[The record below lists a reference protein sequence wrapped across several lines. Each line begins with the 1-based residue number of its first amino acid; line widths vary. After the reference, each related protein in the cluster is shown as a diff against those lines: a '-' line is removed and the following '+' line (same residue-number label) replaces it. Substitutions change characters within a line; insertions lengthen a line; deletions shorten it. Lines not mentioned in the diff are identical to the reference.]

1 MTMPYSARDNKE
13 IRLFG
18 EKSVREEAYRKKILQ
33 LEKEISNLE
42 ALAREQDEVE
52 HTTPARQPK
61 NLNNLYYESLMSFDA
76 RIKKENEFLEK
87 RATEITE
94 RLDIQAQKAALNLER
109 VYRRQARLLFFM
121 IFVFA
126 AFFVIILY
134 YPRLE
139 PISGRTSVSYSDSLS
154 NRIPHI
160 KNALLTQTKYRHN
173 YTVSNIAVSANSYLV
188 DIDLN
193 SAPTEIWYLRDLT
206 QDVVSLFNKSS
217 RYAQAKISF
226 IYDGKLYAKATLAG
240 TSSSPYI
247 RYYN

>member
-1 MTMPYSARDNKE
+1 MAAYPGKDNKE

-42 ALAREQDEVE
+42 ALAREYDEAE
-52 HTTPARQPK
+52 HPDPAKQPQ

-121 IFVFA
+121 ILAFA
-126 AFFVIILY
+126 AFFAIIIY

-139 PISGRTSVSYSDSLS
+139 SISGRTPVSYSDNLNS
-154 NRIPHI
+154 RIPHI
-160 KNALLTQTKYRHN
+160 RNALSTQAKYRHN
-173 YTVSNIAVSANSYLV
+173 YKIGDIRVAGNNYHV

-193 SAPTEIWYLRDLT
+193 SMPDEIWYLRLLA
-206 QDVVSLFNKSS
+206 QDTVKLFN
-217 RYAQAKISF
+217 RITGHAQAEISF
-226 IYDGKLYAKATLAG
+226 IYNGNLYAKATLAG